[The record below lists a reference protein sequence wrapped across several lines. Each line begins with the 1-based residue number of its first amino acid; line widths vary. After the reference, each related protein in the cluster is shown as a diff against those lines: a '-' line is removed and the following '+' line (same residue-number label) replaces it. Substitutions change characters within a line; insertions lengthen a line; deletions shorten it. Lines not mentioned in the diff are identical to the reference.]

1 MKAILCSIIVISGA
15 MLMLMSSA
23 TLTGIRKAKSHRT
36 KPEEKERLISLPVR
50 IVNATSV
57 T

>member
-1 MKAILCSIIVISGA
+1 MKAILCSIIVLSGA

-36 KPEEKERLISLPVR
+36 KPEEKERLISAKVR
-50 IVNATSV
+50 MLNATIL

>member
-1 MKAILCSIIVISGA
+1 MKAILCSIIVLSGA

-36 KPEEKERLISLPVR
+36 KPEEKERLISAKVR
-50 IVNATSV
+50 MLNATSL